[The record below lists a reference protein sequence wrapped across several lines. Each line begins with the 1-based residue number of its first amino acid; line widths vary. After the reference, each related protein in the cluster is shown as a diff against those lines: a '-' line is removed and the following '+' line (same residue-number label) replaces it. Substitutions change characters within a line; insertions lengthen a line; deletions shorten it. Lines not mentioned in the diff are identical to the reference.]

1 MSHVN
6 HHLDPL
12 QCLDEAPS
20 SKPKKWYIKFIIHY
34 FALTA
39 CTFGVL
45 LFLTNFSAYTDRV
58 MYWIHP
64 EAMMAEENSIRSL
77 LSSSSLE
84 VHASEWL
91 EAREDSLE
99 VLTEKISEKMPEL
112 IYETAENPARLL
124 AHVDDDSASVS
135 FDIVPYENRIII
147 PKLGKNIPLVDVS
160 VGNNFDF
167 DHMENIFMKEL
178 QKGIVRYPGTAQ
190 PGQVGNSFIFGHSS
204 NYPWI
209 QSEYNDVFS
218 LLDTLAEND
227 EIIVYYRQ
235 NKYTYRVTD
244 KKVVKPGDVKA
255 LEWRDPNKKELS
267 LMTCWPIGT
276 TLNRM
281 IVFTEL
287 VEESNSNLAFTP

>member
-1 MSHVN
+1 MPLAN

-12 QCLDEAPS
+12 QCLDQVSRA
-20 SKPKKWYIKFIIHY
+20 KPKKWYIKFIIHY
-34 FALTA
+34 LALTA
-39 CTFGVL
+39 CTFVVL

-64 EAMMAEENSIRSL
+64 EAMIAEENSIRSL
-77 LSSSSLE
+77 LSSSTLE

-91 EAREDSLE
+91 EGREDSLE

-190 PGQVGNSFIFGHSS
+190 PGQIGNSFIFGHSS

-218 LLDTLAEND
+218 LLDTLTEND

-244 KKVVKPGDVKA
+244 KKIVKPGDVKA